1 MRQFSNFNSN
11 LCLSLD
17 LNILFIGS
25 TKSAK
30 VFISVLYIH
39 MYIYSFILD
48 ASNLLLFFSIKI
60 KFKKK
65 LSSSNLRFVNLNIT
79 VKSKTFKAWYL
90 QSLWEVVNGIPM
102 I

>member
-30 VFISVLYIH
+30 VFISILYIH
-39 MYIYSFILD
+39 IYSFIMD

-60 KFKKK
+60 KLKKK